1 MVLLIVYFILA
12 IAISFL
18 CSILEAVLLSITP
31 RYVNQKEHEGS
42 NIAVYLKEFKEDI
55 DRPLS
60 SILTLNTIAHTVGAI
75 GVGAQA
81 SKAIKVE
88 ALHLFGLEISWEGII
103 AAIMTLCVL
112 VLSEII
118 PKTLG
123 ANNWRALAPFA
134 VRTIRVLNF
143 ILRPFIWI
151 SQLITKRLKNE
162 KGVSVLT
169 RTDFLMMAAEIEKGG
184 IIDVEDS
191 KIIKNVLH
199 WNEIPVSKIMT
210 PRTVILAANGND
222 SIQSL
227 YNDHELR
234 YSRIPIYNKDID
246 GIDGYVLKDKVLES
260 IINGKGDQPL
270 SSIKREFTIFT
281 GNDRVD
287 DAFNALMDKKEH
299 IGLVLN
305 EFGGVEGIVTLED
318 IMETVIGQ
326 EIVDEYDKVADL
338 RKVAEEKGRERL
350 K

>member
-1 MVLLIVYFILA
+1 MVLLVLFFVLA
-12 IAISFL
+12 IGVSFL

-42 NIAVYLKEFKEDI
+42 KIAVHLKEFKEDI
-55 DRPLS
+55 DKPLS

-81 SKAIKVE
+81 SIAIKAE
-88 ALHLFGLEISWEGII
+88 ALHLFGLDISWEGII
-103 AAIMTLCVL
+103 AALMTLCVL
-112 VLSEII
+112 ILSEII
-118 PKTLG
+118 PKTIG
-123 ANNWRALAPFA
+123 ANNWRALAPFT
-134 VRTIRVLNF
+134 VRTIRILNF
-143 ILRPFIWI
+143 ILLPFIWV

-169 RTDFLMMAAEIEKGG
+169 RTDFLMMADEIEKGG

-191 KIIKNVLH
+191 KIIRNVLH

-210 PRTVILAANGND
+210 PRTVILAALGSD
-222 SIQSL
+222 TIQSL
-227 YNDHELR
+227 YDAHELR
-234 YSRIPIYNKDID
+234 HSRIPIYNKDID

-260 IINGKGDQPL
+260 IINGKGNEPL
-270 SSIKREFTIFT
+270 SSIKREFLVFKRT
-281 GNDRVD
+281 DRVD
-287 DAFNALMDKKEH
+287 DTFNALMDKREH

-326 EIVDEYDKVADL
+326 EIVDEYDTVADM
-338 RKVAEEKGRERL
+338 RKLAQEKAKERL